1 MEMSIESFITQIFL
15 IKKKLKRKE
24 KKITLKFELKRKKKK
39 KNKIVGFHIKI
50 KRKRYKKKKVM
61 DFILNFH
68 ITNKKNYFVMSK
80 SRKTKKNPPNSS

>member
-39 KNKIVGFHIKI
+39 YKIVGFHIKL
-50 KRKRYKKKKVM
+50 KRKRYKKKKKVM

>member
-1 MEMSIESFITQIFL
+1 MSIESFITQIFL

-39 KNKIVGFHIKI
+39 KYKIVGFHIKL
-50 KRKRYKKKKVM
+50 KRKRYKKKKKVM